1 MKEHCDTS
9 LLAGLGY
16 LIEEFIVYFTFA
28 PSLIH
33 KLYSLKQADPESPET
48 WAQMSETLKRTLD
61 MQEKLNAWYDRYS
74 RIAPAPRETI
84 SPSEDKLYP
93 MVLSYSDPTNASVFC
108 GYYSY
113 TVIIREILKACSYP
127 GEHEAITICFRDQI
141 CKSVEHNGRGFL
153 GPYQMAFPLRVA
165 FEVADPVVKP
175 WIKGWFIRLSNV
187 YPALQPQRFGWFLP
201 DRGALFMFKLCAE
214 VLRYL
219 TTPGPI
225 WRLPCTHSKT
235 LPSIHLIPMGLSHS
249 HLQQTKLA
257 QSPCV
262 LWTKSWQ

>member
-1 MKEHCDTS
+1 MYRYSVYPGCTGLTPRQIMNSVFSGQECFLNSKNWHLMMKEHCDTS

-187 YPALQPQRFGWFLP
+187 YPALQPQRFG
-201 DRGALFMFKLCAE
+201 
-214 VLRYL
+214 
-219 TTPGPI
+219 
-225 WRLPCTHSKT
+225 
-235 LPSIHLIPMGLSHS
+235 
-249 HLQQTKLA
+249 
-257 QSPCV
+257 
-262 LWTKSWQ
+262 